1 MVVPRRASS
10 FPWIPAPP
18 LRSTRRRALVRV
30 PRIAP
35 AAVRIPEPAL
45 AQLPLKFSAV
55 GPQIFVHEGA
65 RRALERRL
73 IAAHGGAVQ
82 LAVTDNRHRMVT
94 RSLSRGVLSV
104 RAHMM
109 FLDAP
114 ERVLDALVRFV
125 VHDDRDASA
134 EVGEFIDA
142 NSHRIR
148 AQRRA
153 SGPLRP
159 KGKVHDLQAILDDV
173 NERYFGGGALDVLI
187 TWGRRTRAGDLLKRT
202 TIKLGSYS
210 APERLIRV
218 HPVLDKEWVP
228 RYFVSYIVYHE
239 LLHHLIPAVRV
250 AGRAVLHSAEFTR
263 REQEFRYYERA
274 MAWERRNIERLL
286 RAR

>member
-18 LRSTRRRALVRV
+18 MRSTRRRTLARV

-45 AQLPLKFSAV
+45 AQLPLKFSTV

-104 RAHMM
+104 RVHMM

-114 ERVLDALVRFV
+114 ERVIDALVRFV
-125 VHDDRDASA
+125 VHDDGDASS

-153 SGPLRP
+153 AGPLRTR
-159 KGKVHDLQAILDDV
+159 GQVHDLQAILDGV
-173 NERYFGGGALDVLI
+173 IESYFGGAALDVLI
-187 TWGRRTRAGDLLKRT
+187 TWGRRTSGGDSRKRN

-210 APERLIRV
+210 APERLIRI

-228 RYFVSYIVYHE
+228 RYFLSYIVYHE

-263 REQEFRYYERA
+263 REQEFRHYERA
-274 MAWERRNIERLL
+274 MAWERKHIERLL
-286 RAR
+286 RSR

>member
-1 MVVPRRASS
+1 MVVRRRQPS

-18 LRSTRRRALVRV
+18 VGRARRGALARV

-35 AAVRIPEPAL
+35 AAVRIPDPAL
-45 AQLPLKFSAV
+45 TQLPLKFSTV

-73 IAAHGGAVQ
+73 ITAHGGAVQ

-94 RSLSRGVLSV
+94 RSLSRGILSV
-104 RAHMM
+104 RVHMM

-114 ERVLDALVRFV
+114 ERVIDALVRYV
-125 VHDDRDASA
+125 VHGDREASA
-134 EVGEFIDA
+134 EIGEFIDN

-148 AQRRA
+148 AQKRA
-153 SGPLRP
+153 AGPLRS
-159 KGKVHDLQAILDDV
+159 KGNVHDLAQILEDV
-173 NERYFGGGALDVLI
+173 SERYFGGSITDVLI
-187 TWGRRTRAGDLLKRT
+187 TWGRRARAVDGLKRG

-228 RYFVSYIVYHE
+228 RYFLSYIVYHE
-239 LLHHLIPAVRV
+239 LLHHLIPAMRV
-250 AGRAVLHSAEFTR
+250 AGRAVLHSEEFLR
-263 REQEFRYYERA
+263 REREFPHYERA
-274 MAWERRNIERLL
+274 IAWEHKHIDRLL
-286 RAR
+286 RAK

>member
-1 MVVPRRASS
+1 MVVRRRPSS
-10 FPWIPAPP
+10 FPWIPAPTSA
-18 LRSTRRRALVRV
+18 RARRLALGRV

-45 AQLPLKFSAV
+45 SQLPLKFSTV

-73 IAAHGGAVQ
+73 IASHGGAVQ

-104 RAHMM
+104 RVHMM

-114 ERVLDALVRFV
+114 ERVIDALVRYV
-125 VHDDRDASA
+125 VHGDRDASV

-148 AQRRA
+148 ARRRA
-153 SGPLRP
+153 AGPLRAR
-159 KGKVHDLQAILDDV
+159 GDVHDLQAILEEV
-173 NERYFGGGALDVLI
+173 SERYFGGSGLDVLI
-187 TWGRRTRAGDLLKRT
+187 TWGRRSRASASGKRN

-210 APERLIRV
+210 AQERLIRV
-218 HPVLDKEWVP
+218 HPVLDREWVP
-228 RYFVSYIVYHE
+228 RYFLSYIVYHE

-250 AGRAVLHSAEFTR
+250 AGRAVLHSAEFLR

-274 MAWERRNIERLL
+274 IAWERKHIGRLL
-286 RAR
+286 RTS

>member
-1 MVVPRRASS
+1 MVVHRRRSS

-18 LRSTRRRALVRV
+18 ARRKRGRTLARV

-35 AAVRIPEPAL
+35 AAVRIPDPAL
-45 AQLPLKFSAV
+45 SQLPLKFSTV

-65 RRALERRL
+65 RQALERRL
-73 IAAHGGAVQ
+73 IIAHGGAVQ

-94 RSLSRGVLSV
+94 RTQSRGILTV
-104 RAHMM
+104 RVHMM

-114 ERVLDALVRFV
+114 ERVIDALVRYV
-125 VHDDRDASA
+125 VHGDRAASV
-134 EVGEFIDA
+134 EVGEFIAA

-148 AQRRA
+148 AERKA
-153 SGPLRP
+153 AGPLRT
-159 KGKVHDLQAILDDV
+159 KGRVHDLAQILDHV
-173 NERYFGGGALDVLI
+173 SERYFGGIITDVLI
-187 TWGRRTRAGDLLKRT
+187 SWGRRTGHPGQRRT

-250 AGRAVLHSAEFTR
+250 GGRAVLHS
-263 REQEFRYYERA
+263 QEFLQREREFAHYERA
-274 MAWERRNIERLL
+274 IAWEQKHIERLL
-286 RAR
+286 KARC